1 MTAGTPVTY
10 TVTGITPDVQ
20 ATPANTLVTGKQ
32 VAYTMSTGYEG
43 KVFVPDSVFG
53 DVNAVKEAVELQ
65 VRAIVA
71 AGAIT
76 GTVTG

>member
-10 TVTGITPDVQ
+10 QVTGITPDVQ
-20 ATPANTLVTGKQ
+20 ATPQNTLVPGKQ
-32 VAYTMSTGYEG
+32 VAFSLSTGYEG
-43 KVFVPDSVFG
+43 KVFVPDSVFAN
-53 DVNAVKEAVELQ
+53 VAAVQEAVATQ

-71 AGAIT
+71 ASAIT